1 MHRECYFSYHQL
13 RYGVYLDNRYE
24 VNKSRAKQGMKSLM
38 SRQEVNFPWN
48 AVQPDIHAADEEVQ
62 SNGSQEQR
70 GRGSREGTEE
80 ELESNNEEEDAKS
93 EEGSAV

>member
-1 MHRECYFSYHQL
+1 
-13 RYGVYLDNRYE
+13 
-24 VNKSRAKQGMKSLM
+24 M
-38 SRQEVNFPWN
+38 SRQEANFPWN
-48 AVQPDIHAADEEVQ
+48 AVQPDIHSSDEEAQ

-70 GRGSREGTEE
+70 GRGSWEGTEE